1 MTITSN
7 NKGGVKPTQTKGL
20 KMTNKINK
28 IYLLHITNVGSK
40 FASKGFLFANCV
52 NDGSNVWVS
61 HYLKQFPLQNGG
73 AALRRY
79 VAKWL
84 KQNAGCIL
92 KSKKYV
98 KILGSKHCR
107 YIYHDIQTVPKGDR
121 MHFCTIYKIYAE
133 DKKIKF
139 DYLVGKG

>member
-1 MTITSN
+1 MVFGKIQEEINIGS
-7 NKGGVKPTQTKGL
+7 L
-20 KMTNKINK
+20 KSHIN
-28 IYLLHITNVGSK
+28 
-40 FASKGFLFANCV
+40 FM
-52 NDGSNVWVS
+52 
-61 HYLKQFPLQNGG
+61 NGG